1 MKLVELPGGDKVPA
15 LGQGTWRMGED
26 PAKHDEELATLRLGI
41 ELGLTLID
49 TAEMYG
55 EGRAEMLVG
64 EAIRGQRDQVFIVTK
79 VYPHHASRREM
90 HRACNSS
97 LRRLGI
103 DTIDLYLLHWPG
115 NVPLHET
122 VRSFGD
128 LQRDGKIRHWGV
140 SNFDPTL
147 MQALW
152 DLPGGAHAQTDQVL
166 YNLARRGI
174 EWDLLPW
181 LRQHRLPVMAYS
193 PVDEGRLLRKR
204 GLVEFARQH
213 AMTPAQV
220 AIAWLIARDGVI
232 AIPKTA
238 HRERLRENVAALE
251 KPLSAAHLRE
261 LDLLFAPPQGPGP
274 LVMI

>member
-1 MKLVELPGGDKVPA
+1 MKHVRLPGGDTVPA

-41 ELGLTLID
+41 DLGLTLID

-55 EGRAEMLVG
+55 EGRAETLVG
-64 EAIRGQRDQVFIVTK
+64 EAIRGQRDRVFVVTK

-90 HRACNSS
+90 QRACTRS

-115 NVPLHET
+115 NVPLDET
-122 VRSFGD
+122 VRSFAE

-152 DLPGGAHAQTDQVL
+152 ELPGGNHAQTDQVL

-204 GLVEFARQH
+204 GLLEFAGQH

-220 AIAWLIARDGVI
+220 ALAWLIARDGVI

-238 HRERLRENVAALE
+238 HRGRLRENVAALE
-251 KPLSAAHLRE
+251 KPLSDTHLRE
-261 LDLLFAPPQGPGP
+261 LDLLFAPPRGPGP
-274 LVMI
+274 LAMI